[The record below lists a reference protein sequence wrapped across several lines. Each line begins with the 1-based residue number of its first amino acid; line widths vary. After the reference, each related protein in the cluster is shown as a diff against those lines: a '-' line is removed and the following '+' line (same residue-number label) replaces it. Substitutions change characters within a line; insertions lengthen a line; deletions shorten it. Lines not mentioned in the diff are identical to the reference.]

1 MPALWQWITMP
12 SCGFDILHTE
22 NLQPK
27 ANMDRVLIAG
37 LGAAAG
43 YMLCGGILHMIDPFM
58 DVSVARFFSAL
69 AGIVFAA
76 IAWKV
81 A

>member
-1 MPALWQWITMP
+1 
-12 SCGFDILHTE
+12 
-22 NLQPK
+22 
-27 ANMDRVLIAG
+27 MDRVLIAG
-37 LGAAAG
+37 LGAAVG
-43 YMLCGGILHMIDPFM
+43 YVLCGGILHIIDPFM

>member
-1 MPALWQWITMP
+1 MRPGLDLQR
-12 SCGFDILHTE
+12 IL
-22 NLQPK
+22 
-27 ANMDRVLIAG
+27 IGG
-37 LGAAAG
+37 LGAVAG
-43 YMLCGGILHMIDPFM
+43 YMLCGWILHMIDPFM

-69 AGIVFAA
+69 VGIVFAA